1 MKHINYRKYSV
12 ILYWVIFL
20 AMLCL
25 YFTNDYG
32 LVDIHKTSIVVA
44 AAIDYEE
51 EEVKVTAQ
59 LAIPQPSQSGES
71 VKYSAVQGSGVT
83 VADALNEINS
93 KTGFFPKLLF
103 CKLILLGESC
113 QKLNLFKTMGCLYR
127 KYFSE
132 LTALVAMCK
141 GNGYDMLQ
149 MKAMYSQE
157 TSQAIQ
163 QVLADEAK
171 RSANVSSVN
180 LKDVAIDNYSK
191 SKACYMP
198 FIEAIKSGTSE
209 SGGGGDN
216 SGGEPA
222 QGQGGNSSGESLGG
236 SEGNSAGGGQE
247 GGGPGS
253 SGSSGSSGGGGGGQ
267 SEEVEFTARKTAMF
281 RAGEFAGILDENQ
294 SFALDIL
301 KNEIRV
307 AMLPCEAEGKH
318 CTMALKSVSG
328 DVSLKVDK
336 GIPRLVIKFDAQ
348 ARIQGAGEKVDPAK
362 TVNDD
367 IVSEETLKATE
378 KSVKERIEQL
388 VKACR
393 ESDCDLL
400 GAKESLHKFNYK
412 YYDAFKD
419 DLLERMT
426 VEYQINIKSMN

>member
-1 MKHINYRKYSV
+1 MKRINYRKYSV
-12 ILYWVIFL
+12 MLYWLIFL

-44 AAIDYEE
+44 ASIDYEN

-59 LAIPQPSQSGES
+59 LAVPQPSQSGES
-71 VKYSAVQGSGVT
+71 VKYTAVQGSGLT

-103 CKLILLGESC
+103 CRLFLIGESC
-113 QKLNLFKTMGCLYR
+113 QQLNLFKTMGCLYR

-149 MKAMYSQE
+149 MNAMYSQE
-157 TSQAIQ
+157 TSEAIQ

-180 LKDVAIDNYSK
+180 LKDLAIDNYSK
-191 SKACYMP
+191 SQTCYMP
-198 FIEAIKSGTSE
+198 YIEAIKSGTSAP
-209 SGGGGDN
+209 GGGGDS

-222 QGQGGNSSGESLGG
+222 KTPDSGQSG
-236 SEGNSAGGGQE
+236 
-247 GGGPGS
+247 
-253 SGSSGSSGGGGGGQ
+253 GSSGGGEDGQGGTSSGNSGGGQ
-267 SEEVEFTARKTAMF
+267 SDEVEFTARKTAIFKDGMF
-281 RAGEFAGILDENQ
+281 SGILDEDQ

-307 AMLPCEAEGKH
+307 AMLPCETESKH
-318 CTMALKSVSG
+318 CTMALKDVSG
-328 DVSLKVDK
+328 DVSLTVDK
-336 GIPRLVIKFDAQ
+336 GIPKLNIKFNAK

-362 TVNDD
+362 TVKDD
-367 IVSEETLKATE
+367 IVSQEVLKATE
-378 KSVKERIEQL
+378 KAVKERIEQL
-388 VKACR
+388 IEVCK
-393 ESDCDLL
+393 ESGCDLL
-400 GAKESLHKFNYK
+400 GAKDKLHKFNYK

-419 DLLERMT
+419 NLLDRMK
-426 VEYQINIKSMN
+426 VEYNIKIESAN

>member
-1 MKHINYRKYSV
+1 MKRINYRKYSV

-25 YFTNDYG
+25 YFSNDYG

-44 AAIDYEE
+44 AAIDYED

-71 VKYSAVQGSGVT
+71 IKYSAVQGSGIT

-103 CKLILLGESC
+103 CKLILIGESC
-113 QKLNLFKTMGCLYR
+113 QQLNLFKTMGCLYR

-141 GNGYDMLQ
+141 GNAYDMLQ
-149 MKAMYSQE
+149 MQAMYSQE
-157 TSQAIQ
+157 TSEAIQ

-180 LKDVAIDNYSK
+180 LKELAIDNYSK
-191 SKACYMP
+191 SQACYMP
-198 FIEAIKSGTSE
+198 YIEAIKSGTSE

-216 SGGEPA
+216 SGGEAP
-222 QGQGGNSSGESLGG
+222 QEQSGGSSGESSGG
-236 SEGNSAGGGQE
+236 SSGGGQE
-247 GGGPGS
+247 GGG
-253 SGSSGSSGGGGGGQ
+253 SGDSGGSSGGQG
-267 SEEVEFTARKTAMF
+267 EEVEFTARKTAIF
-281 RAGEFAGILDENQ
+281 RGGEFAGILDENQ

-301 KNEIRV
+301 KNEIRL
-307 AMLPCEAEGKH
+307 AMLPCETGTKH

-328 DVSLKVDK
+328 DISLNVDK
-336 GIPRLVIKFDAQ
+336 GVPKLVISVDAK

-362 TVNDD
+362 TVKDD
-367 IVSEETLKATE
+367 IVSEEVLKATE
-378 KSVKERIEQL
+378 KSVKERLEQL
-388 VKACR
+388 VNACK

-400 GAKESLHKFNYK
+400 GAKEKLHKFNFK

-419 DLLERMT
+419 DLLTRMQ
-426 VEYQINIKSMN
+426 VEYKIKIESLS

>member
-1 MKHINYRKYSV
+1 MKRINYRKYSV
-12 ILYWVIFL
+12 ILYWLIFL

-44 AAIDYEE
+44 ASIDYEN

-71 VKYSAVQGSGVT
+71 VKFTSVQGSGIT

-103 CKLILLGESC
+103 CKLFLIGESC
-113 QKLNLFKTMGCLYR
+113 QQLNLFKTMGCLYR

-132 LTALVAMCK
+132 LTALVAMCN

-149 MKAMYSQE
+149 MNAMYSDE
-157 TSQAIQ
+157 TSEAIQ

-180 LKDVAIDNYSK
+180 LKDLAMDNYSK
-191 SKACYMP
+191 SQTCYMP
-198 FIEAIKSGTSE
+198 YIEAIKSGTSE

-222 QGQGGNSSGESLGG
+222 QNQGGGSGESSGG
-236 SEGNSAGGGQE
+236 
-247 GGGPGS
+247 
-253 SGSSGSSGGGGGGQ
+253 GSSGSSGGSEGQGGSSNSPGGGQ
-267 SEEVEFTARKTAMF
+267 SEEVEFTARKTAIFKDGM
-281 RAGEFAGILDENQ
+281 FAGILDENQ

-307 AMLPCEAEGKH
+307 AMLPCETESKH
-318 CTMALKSVSG
+318 CTMALRDVGG
-328 DVSLKVDK
+328 DVELKVDK
-336 GIPRLVIKFDAQ
+336 GVPKLIIKFDAK

-362 TVNDD
+362 TVSDD
-367 IVSEETLKATE
+367 IVSEEVLKATE
-378 KSVKERIEQL
+378 KAVKDRIEQL
-388 VKACR
+388 ISVCR
-393 ESDCDLL
+393 ESGCDLL
-400 GAKESLHKFNYK
+400 GAKEKLYKFNHK
-412 YYDAFKD
+412 YFDAFKD
-419 DLLERMT
+419 TLLERMK
-426 VEYQINIKSMN
+426 VEYEINIQSAN

>member
-1 MKHINYRKYSV
+1 MKRINYRKYSV
-12 ILYWVIFL
+12 ILYWVVFL

-44 AAIDYEE
+44 AAIDYED

-71 VKYSAVQGSGVT
+71 VKYTAVQGSGLT

-103 CKLILLGESC
+103 CKLFLIGESC
-113 QKLNLFKTMGCLYR
+113 QQLNLFKIMGCLYR

-141 GNGYDMLQ
+141 GNGYDILQ
-149 MKAMYSQE
+149 MNAMYSQE
-157 TSQAIQ
+157 TSEAIQ

-180 LKDVAIDNYSK
+180 LKELALDNYSK
-191 SKACYMP
+191 SQACYMP
-198 FIEAIKSGTSE
+198 YIEAIKSGTSAP
-209 SGGGGDN
+209 GGGGDS

-222 QGQGGNSSGESLGG
+222 QSPDDGSSGGAPGG
-236 SEGNSAGGGQE
+236 SEGGGQE
-247 GGGPGS
+247 NGGG
-253 SGSSGSSGGGGGGQ
+253 SGGSDSGQ
-267 SEEVEFTARKTAMF
+267 SEDVEFTARKTAIF
-281 RAGEFAGILDENQ
+281 KDGEFVGILDEEQ

-307 AMLPCEAEGKH
+307 AMLPCETENKH

-336 GIPRLVIKFDAQ
+336 GVPKLVINFNAN
-348 ARIQGAGEKVDPAK
+348 ARIQGAKEKVDPAK
-362 TVNDD
+362 TVKDD
-367 IVSEETLKATE
+367 VVNENVLKATE
-378 KSVKERIEQL
+378 SAVKERIERL
-388 VKACR
+388 VEICR
-393 ESDCDLL
+393 KRDCDLL
-400 GAKESLHKFNYK
+400 GAKERLHKFNFK

-419 DLLERMT
+419 DLLSRME
-426 VEYQINIKSMN
+426 VEYNIKINSEN

>member
-1 MKHINYRKYSV
+1 MKRINYRKYSV
-12 ILYWVIFL
+12 ILYWVVFL

-25 YFTNDYG
+25 YFSNDFG

-44 AAIDYEE
+44 AAIDYED

-71 VKYSAVQGSGVT
+71 VKYSAVQGSGIT

-103 CKLILLGESC
+103 CRLFLIGESC
-113 QKLNLFKTMGCLYR
+113 QQLNLFKVMGCLYR

-149 MKAMYSQE
+149 MQAMYSQE
-157 TSQAIQ
+157 TSEAIQ
-163 QVLADEAK
+163 QVLAEEAK

-180 LKDVAIDNYSK
+180 LKDIAMDNYSK
-191 SKACYMP
+191 SQACYMP
-198 FIEAIKSGTSE
+198 YVEAIKQGTSE

-216 SGGEPA
+216 TGGETPQSPSGG
-222 QGQGGNSSGESLGG
+222 SSGES
-236 SEGNSAGGGQE
+236 
-247 GGGPGS
+247 
-253 SGSSGSSGGGGGGQ
+253 SGGSSGGGEEGGGSGGSGGSSSGGQ
-267 SEEVEFTARKTAMF
+267 GEEVEFTARKTAIF
-281 RAGEFAGILDENQ
+281 NNGEFAGILDENQ

-301 KNEIRV
+301 KNDIRV
-307 AMLPCEAEGKH
+307 AMLPCETDTKH

-336 GIPRLVIKFDAQ
+336 GVPKLKISFDAK
-348 ARIQGAGEKVDPAK
+348 ARIQGAEEKVDPAK
-362 TVNDD
+362 TVKDD
-367 IVSEETLKATE
+367 VVSKDVLKATE
-378 KSVKERIEQL
+378 NSVKERLEKL
-388 VKACR
+388 VNACR
-393 ESDCDLL
+393 ESGCDLL
-400 GAKESLHKFNYK
+400 GAKERLHKFNFK

-419 DLLERMT
+419 DLLERMQ
-426 VEYQINIKSMN
+426 VEYDIKIDSVN

>member
-1 MKHINYRKYSV
+1 MKRINYRKYSV

-25 YFTNDYG
+25 FFTNDYG
-32 LVDIHKTSIVVA
+32 LMDIHKTSIVVA
-44 AAIDYEE
+44 AAIDYED

-71 VKYSAVQGSGVT
+71 IKYTAVQGSGIT

-103 CKLILLGESC
+103 CKLFLIGESC
-113 QKLNLFKTMGCLYR
+113 QQLNLFKVMGCLYR

-157 TSQAIQ
+157 TSEAIQ

-180 LKDVAIDNYSK
+180 LKELAMDNYSK
-191 SKACYMP
+191 SQSCYMP
-198 FIEAIKSGTSE
+198 YIEAIKSGTSE

-216 SGGEPA
+216 SGGEPP
-222 QGQGGNSSGESLGG
+222 QSQGGGNQGESSGG
-236 SEGNSAGGGQE
+236 SSGNSE
-247 GGGPGS
+247 GGGL
-253 SGSSGSSGGGGGGQ
+253 GSSGGSGSSGGGQ
-267 SEEVEFTARKTAMF
+267 SEEVEFTARKTAIF
-281 RAGEFAGILDENQ
+281 RGGQFAGILDENQ

-307 AMLPCEAEGKH
+307 AMLPCDAEGKH

-328 DVSLKVDK
+328 DVKLNVDK
-336 GIPRLVIKFDAQ
+336 GIPKLSISVSAK
-348 ARIQGAGEKVDPAK
+348 ARIQGAAEKVDPAK
-362 TVNDD
+362 TVGDD
-367 IVSEETLKATE
+367 IVSDEVLRATE
-378 KSVKERIEQL
+378 KAVKERIEKL
-388 VKACR
+388 VDVCR
-393 ESDCDLL
+393 ESECDLL
-400 GAKESLHKFNYK
+400 GAKDKLHKFNFK

-419 DLLERMT
+419 NLWDRMK
-426 VEYQINIKSMN
+426 VEYDIKIESVS

>member
-1 MKHINYRKYSV
+1 MKRINYRKYSV
-12 ILYWVIFL
+12 MLYWLIFL

-44 AAIDYEE
+44 ASIDYEN

-59 LAIPQPSQSGES
+59 LAVPQPSQSGES
-71 VKYSAVQGSGVT
+71 VKYTAVQGSGLT

-103 CKLILLGESC
+103 CRLFLIGESC
-113 QKLNLFKTMGCLYR
+113 QQLNLFKTMGCLYR

-149 MKAMYSQE
+149 MNAMYSQE
-157 TSQAIQ
+157 TSEAIQ

-180 LKDVAIDNYSK
+180 LKDLAIDNYSK
-191 SKACYMP
+191 SQTCYMP
-198 FIEAIKSGTSE
+198 YIEAIKSGTSAP
-209 SGGGGDN
+209 GGGGDS

-222 QGQGGNSSGESLGG
+222 RTPDSGQNGESSGGSSGG
-236 SEGNSAGGGQE
+236 SEGGQGGT
-247 GGGPGS
+247 S
-253 SGSSGSSGGGGGGQ
+253 SGSSGGGQ
-267 SEEVEFTARKTAMF
+267 SEEVEFTARKTAIF
-281 RAGEFAGILDENQ
+281 RDGMFAGILDENQ

-318 CTMALKSVSG
+318 CTMALKDVGG

-336 GIPRLVIKFDAQ
+336 GVPKLMIKLDAK

-362 TVNDD
+362 TVKDD
-367 IVSEETLKATE
+367 IVSQEVLKATE
-378 KSVKERIEQL
+378 QAVKERIEQL
-388 VKACR
+388 IAVCK
-393 ESDCDLL
+393 ESGCDLL
-400 GAKESLHKFNYK
+400 GAKEKLYKFNFK
-412 YYDAFKD
+412 YYDAFKEN
-419 DLLERMT
+419 LLDRMK
-426 VEYQINIKSMN
+426 VEYNIKIESAN

>member
-1 MKHINYRKYSV
+1 MKRINYRKYSV
-12 ILYWVIFL
+12 ILYWVAFL

-44 AAIDYEE
+44 AAIDYED

-59 LAIPQPSQSGES
+59 LAIPQPSQSGEN
-71 VKYSAVQGSGVT
+71 VKYTAVQGSGLT

-103 CKLILLGESC
+103 CKLFLIGESC
-113 QKLNLFKTMGCLYR
+113 QQLNLFKTMGCLYR

-149 MKAMYSQE
+149 MNAMYSQE
-157 TSQAIQ
+157 TSEAIQ

-180 LKDVAIDNYSK
+180 LKELALDNYSK
-191 SKACYMP
+191 SQACYMP
-198 FIEAIKSGTSE
+198 YIEAIKSGTSAP
-209 SGGGGDN
+209 GGGGDN

-222 QGQGGNSSGESLGG
+222 QSPDGGSSGSSEGTPGG
-236 SEGNSAGGGQE
+236 SDGGLGGGQE
-247 GGGPGS
+247 GGGS
-253 SGSSGSSGGGGGGQ
+253 SGSSGGGQ
-267 SEEVEFTARKTAMF
+267 SEEVEFTARKTAIF
-281 RAGEFAGILDENQ
+281 KGGEFAGILDEEQ

-301 KNEIRV
+301 KNDIRM
-307 AMLPCEAEGKH
+307 AMLPCETENRH

-336 GIPRLVIKFDAQ
+336 GIPKLIIKFAAK
-348 ARIQGAGEKVDPAK
+348 ARVQGAQETVDPAK
-362 TVNDD
+362 TVSDD
-367 IVSEETLKATE
+367 IVGKEVLKATE
-378 KSVKERIEQL
+378 SAVKERIERL
-388 VKACR
+388 IEACK
-393 ESDCDLL
+393 EKDCDLL
-400 GAKESLHKFNYK
+400 GAKERLHKFNFK

-419 DLLERMT
+419 DLLTRMK
-426 VEYQINIKSMN
+426 VEYNIKIESQS